1 MNNINQ
7 LHYELHLILGCL
19 KSFEKQLQN
28 IQNML
33 NGIDFE
39 TMNKQYIKIA
49 CNQKIP
55 NDNFNNIFEFLK
67 IQIEKMETFLKE
79 NKQ

>member
-7 LHYELHLILGCL
+7 LHYKLHLILGCL

-39 TMNKQYIKIA
+39 TINDEFKINY
-49 CNQKIP
+49 NQKVP
-55 NDNFNNIFEFLK
+55 NQNFNSIFEFLK
-67 IQIEKMETFLKE
+67 IQIDEMETFLKE

>member
-39 TMNKQYIKIA
+39 TINDEFKINY
-49 CNQKIP
+49 NQKVP
-55 NDNFNNIFEFLK
+55 NQNFNNIFEFLK

-79 NKQ
+79 NK